1 MSGQFPWYV
10 ARSAGL
16 VAWAL
21 MAASVLWGLALST
34 KILGPKVR
42 PNWILDLHRWLGGL
56 ALTFTGIH
64 VVSLLFD
71 TYVHFGPVS
80 VLVPFA
86 TDWHPAAV
94 AWGIVSCYMLLAV
107 ELTSLLR
114 SRLPKSL
121 WRRTHVL
128 SFGLFVTSTVHG
140 LTAGTD
146 TGPLM
151 LRVGVL
157 LTAAL
162 FAGLTTARLVE
173 AATPPP
179 PRTSAHPPGLSRSRS
194 RSRPTFGATAISRA
208 EGPYRGRYRD

>member
-1 MSGQFPWYV
+1 MSGQFPWFV

-21 MAASVLWGLALST
+21 TAASVLWGLALST

-42 PNWILDLHRWLGGL
+42 PNWILDLHRWLGSL

-71 TYVHFGPVS
+71 TYVHFGVVS

-86 TDWHPAAV
+86 TDWHPVAV
-94 AWGIVSCYMLLAV
+94 AAGIVSFYLLLAV
-107 ELTSLLR
+107 EITSLLR
-114 SRLPKSL
+114 SRIPTAL

-151 LRVGVL
+151 LRVGAL

-173 AATPPP
+173 E
-179 PRTSAHPPGLSRSRS
+179 
-194 RSRPTFGATAISRA
+194 ATA
-208 EGPYRGRYRD
+208 GTGGGRR